1 MIKND
6 PLDIFLYLYRILFI
20 LPLLQIM
27 LELLI
32 AAKFNQVHDIFLQF
46 CLPSYPVK
54 ATKDV
59 IEEILWNLH
68 QNLIYFQFS
77 ETLFE
82 VFFNGVPYMMF
93 VLPCIVIY
101 SKLMKFISER
111 PIIRGIDPV
120 RENVRSPYKIG
131 FKFCTSHTTP
141 VCKYVSRLKVIIS

>member
-1 MIKND
+1 MIH
-6 PLDIFLYLYRILFI
+6 IFLYRILFI
-20 LPLLQIM
+20 VPLLQIM

-68 QNLIYFQFS
+68 QNLEYFQFS

-82 VFFNGVPYMMF
+82 VFFHGVPYMMF

-111 PIIRGIDPV
+111 PIIGGIDPV
-120 RENVRSPYKIG
+120 RENVRSPYEIG
-131 FKFCTSHTTP
+131 FKFCTSQTTP